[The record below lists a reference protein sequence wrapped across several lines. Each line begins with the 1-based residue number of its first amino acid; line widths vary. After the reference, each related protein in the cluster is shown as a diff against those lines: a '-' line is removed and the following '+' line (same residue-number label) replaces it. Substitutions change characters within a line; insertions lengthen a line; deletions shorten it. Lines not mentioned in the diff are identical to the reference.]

1 MQLSHSIFIRTA
13 LSGLIALFLLA
24 GGYPYVSA
32 QTPNERDKQKVRTV
46 TIPISIYTKK
56 ELETD
61 KAAEVIEAEQIL
73 VKEDKEDQTVLSIR
87 SVETNPLSL
96 AILIQEELT
105 SDFNLQIPELAKF
118 IRGLPKGTRVMVA
131 YIRGGSL
138 DVRQKFTDDLE
149 KASKALRVVSG
160 GSGTANGPFGGVAS
174 VMGRFDGLPGG
185 RRAVLLVS
193 DGFEGGLGGSFGE
206 SQSVDLDRAISRAQK
221 RGAAVYSIYTPTQ
234 FTANANSNATLQA
247 QGSLQR
253 VSDETG
259 GRAFFQGM
267 TAPVSFEPFFKDL
280 VILIKRQ
287 FALTYLST
295 HMKKGYYKVE
305 VTSTNPTVKIQY
317 PRGYFY
323 R

>member
-1 MQLSHSIFIRTA
+1 MKSIFRV
-13 LSGLIALFLLA
+13 LVPVFLLVT
-24 GGYPYVSA
+24 GSFCVSA
-32 QTPNERDKQKVRTV
+32 QAPNERDKQKVRTV

-56 ELETD
+56 ELQTNQASEY
-61 KAAEVIEAEQIL
+61 VEAERIL
-73 VKEDKEDQTVLSIR
+73 VKEDKEDQTILSIR

-138 DVRQKFTDDLE
+138 DIRQKFTDDLE

-160 GSGTANGPFGGVAS
+160 GASGTSNGPFGGLSDVL
-174 VMGRFDGLPGG
+174 GRFDGLPGG
-185 RRAVLLVS
+185 RRAILLVS
-193 DGFEGGLGGSFGE
+193 DGFEGSQGNISF
-206 SQSVDLDRAISRAQK
+206 SVNQSIDLDRAITKSQK
-221 RGAAVYSIYTPTQ
+221 RGVAVYSIYTPTL
-234 FTANANSNATLQA
+234 FTASPNSTAVLPA
-247 QGSLQR
+247 QGALQR

-259 GRAFFQGM
+259 GRAFFQGSI
-267 TAPVSFEPFFKDL
+267 APITFEPFFRDL
-280 VILIKRQ
+280 VLLIKRQ

-295 HMKKGYYKVE
+295 HMKKGYHKVE
-305 VTSTNPTVKIQY
+305 VTSTNPDVKIQY